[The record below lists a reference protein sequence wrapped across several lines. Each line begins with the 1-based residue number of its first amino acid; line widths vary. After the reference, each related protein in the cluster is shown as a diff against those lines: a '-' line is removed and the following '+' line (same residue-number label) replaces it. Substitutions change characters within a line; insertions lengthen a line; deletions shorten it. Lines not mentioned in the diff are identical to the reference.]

1 MEPKY
6 PHIEVELVGQ
16 DGNAFMILGRVA
28 AAMRKHGLDKDEI
41 TAYNEEATAGDYDD
55 LLRTT
60 AQWVTIY

>member
-1 MEPKY
+1 M
-6 PHIEVELVGQ
+6 GQ
-16 DGNAFMILGRVA
+16 DGNAFMILGRVT